1 MSSAQNDFSDAELV
15 TYQAKKSSWFK
26 GTIAVCVVYGVF
38 AVALLAIAFF
48 DARGRQF
55 LSEDFLPFTLTFVAG
70 MIVVIILL
78 VIQITTFKPQKLEN
92 VLYDRDMCPDYWK
105 AVPASQAEMEA
116 GVKDDTS
123 EQSLKRMKCVPDS
136 SVFAFDYKWDEL
148 TGNVVQ
154 ILENP
159 GTSGLTSN
167 VYGHIVTNSGPGYDF
182 SSNVYVV
189 ALGSTTNNDLDT
201 SLSNVADSMYGTLS
215 NVGINQSTGFRCD
228 MVFPALMA
236 KEDEIYNPENP
247 KQLRC
252 KYAELCGINWSSVC

>member
-15 TYQAKKSSWFK
+15 AYQAKKSSWFK

-38 AVALLAIAFF
+38 AVALLAIAFM

-55 LSEDFLPFTLTFVAG
+55 LSEDFLPFTITFVAG

-78 VIQITTFKPQKLEN
+78 VIQITTFKPKKLET

-105 AVPASQAEMEA
+105 AVPASQSEKEA

-123 EQSLKRMKCVPDS
+123 EQSLKTMKCVPDTN
-136 SVFAFDYKWDEL
+136 VFALDYKWNSDKFA
-148 TGNVVQ
+148 Q

-159 GTSGLTSN
+159 GVSGSTSN
-167 VYGHIVTNSGPGYDF
+167 VYGHIVTNYDTT
-182 SSNVYVV
+182 SYDITKNMYVV
-189 ALGSTTNNDLDT
+189 PLRTTTDSTFDT
-201 SLSNVADSMYGTLS
+201 TLSNVAISMYGSLS
-215 NVGINQSTGFRCD
+215 NVGIGQSTGLRCD

-236 KEDEIYNPENP
+236 KEDEMYNPENP
-247 KQLRC
+247 KELRC